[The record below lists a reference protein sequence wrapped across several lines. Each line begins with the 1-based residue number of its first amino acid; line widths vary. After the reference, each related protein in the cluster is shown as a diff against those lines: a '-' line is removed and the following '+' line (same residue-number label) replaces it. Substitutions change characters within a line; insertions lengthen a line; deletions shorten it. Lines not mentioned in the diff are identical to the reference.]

1 LQTCLNGL
9 GIMGKIID
17 GRRQFS
23 DDRFE
28 QLRASLVGAPEICAD
43 KACVYATGSFGRRE
57 ASPHSDLDLF
67 IVSLSYDK
75 NGADWSYLSKLNEI
89 LLKAELIRESLRLKF
104 PEFSQDGRFLQNH
117 TAAKLI
123 RSTGNQYDDAENTF
137 TARLLLLLES
147 RPLIGREVHAR
158 IIDDVIERYWREF
171 PDHSDHFMPAYL
183 ANDILRY
190 WRTLCLNYEAS
201 TSEQSPGKQSPQE
214 RAKRKIKNYKLKHS
228 RMLTCYSA
236 VLYLLFIYGK
246 HGTVTP
252 PEAQAM
258 VSLTP
263 TARVEF
269 VANELSGSEP
279 ATCIGDL
286 LGKYER
292 FLDVTSASEEDL
304 ISVFSEK
311 AGADKLRDEQSD
323 FGDLAYTILY
333 SIGHENPLYRRL
345 VI

>member
-1 LQTCLNGL
+1 
-9 GIMGKIID
+9 MGKIIE

-23 DDRFE
+23 DRRF
-28 QLRASLVGAPEICAD
+28 QLLKDSLGKAEEICGD

-57 ASPHSDLDLF
+57 ASAHSDIDLF
-67 IVSLSYDK
+67 IVSLSDAGK
-75 NGADWSYLSKLNEI
+75 EDRIERSRLSKLDEI
-89 LLKAELIRESLRLKF
+89 LLKAELIRASRELEF
-104 PEFSQDGRFLQNH
+104 PPFSQDGRFLELH
-117 TAAKLI
+117 TARKLI

-147 RPLIGREVHAR
+147 KPLVGGAVHASV
-158 IIDDVIERYWREF
+158 IDDVIERYWREF
-171 PDHSDHFMPAYL
+171 PDYYNCFMPAYL

-201 TSEQSPGKQSPQE
+201 TTEQSPNQQTPIA

-236 VLYLLFIYGK
+236 VLYLLSVYGRN
-246 HGTVTP
+246 GTVR
-252 PEAQAM
+252 PEDAQTM
-258 VSLTP
+258 VSQTP
-263 TARVEF
+263 TARVEL
-269 VANELSGSEP
+269 VANELGGAEP
-279 ATCIGDL
+279 ASCICDL
-286 LGKYER
+286 LEKYER

-304 ISVFSEK
+304 IKVFSEK
-311 AGADKLRDEQSD
+311 GEADKLRDEQSD

>member
-1 LQTCLNGL
+1 
-9 GIMGKIID
+9 MGKVID

-23 DDRFE
+23 DERF
-28 QLRASLVGAPEICAD
+28 QLLRNSLDKAEEICGD

-57 ASPHSDLDLF
+57 ASAHSDIDLF
-67 IVSLSYDK
+67 IVSSSDYDDEK
-75 NGADWSYLSKLNEI
+75 KIDRSRLSKLNEI
-89 LLKAELIRESLRLKF
+89 LLKAELIRASRDLKF
-104 PEFSQDGRFLQNH
+104 PEFSRDGQFLQHH
-117 TAAKLI
+117 TARKLI

-147 RPLIGREVHAR
+147 KPLVRREVHAKV
-158 IIDDVIERYWREF
+158 IDEVIERYWREF
-171 PDHSDHFMPAYL
+171 PDYYDRFMPAYL

-190 WRTLCLNYEAS
+190 WRTLCLNYEAN
-201 TSEQSPGKQSPQE
+201 TSEQSPRELTPQE

-246 HGTVTP
+246 NGTVTP
-252 PEAQAM
+252 PNAQTM

-263 TARVEF
+263 IERVEF

-279 ATCIGDL
+279 ADCIYDF

-292 FLDVTSASEEDL
+292 FLEVTNASENDL
-304 ISVFSEK
+304 IMLFSEE
-311 AGADKLRDEQSD
+311 AEAHKLRDEQSD
-323 FGDLAYTILY
+323 FGDLAYRILY
-333 SIGHENPLYRRL
+333 SIGNENRLYRRL

>member
-1 LQTCLNGL
+1 MEN
-9 GIMGKIID
+9 MGKIID

-23 DDRFE
+23 DERF
-28 QLRASLVGAPEICAD
+28 QLLRGSLGKAEEICGD

-57 ASPHSDLDLF
+57 GSAHSDIDLF
-67 IVSLSYDK
+67 IVSLGHVDK
-75 NGADWSYLSKLNEI
+75 EEGIERSRLSKLDEI
-89 LLKAELIRESLRLKF
+89 LLKAELIRASKKLEF
-104 PEFSQDGRFLQNH
+104 PPFSQDGKFLELH
-117 TAAKLI
+117 TARKLI
-123 RSTGNQYDDAENTF
+123 QSTGNQYDDAENTF

-147 RPLIGREVHAR
+147 KPVVGGEVHAR
-158 IIDDVIERYWREF
+158 VKDDVIERYWREF

-201 TSEQSPGKQSPQE
+201 TSEKVPGKQTPGE
-214 RAKRKIKNYKLKHS
+214 RAKRKLKNYKLKHS

-236 VLYLLFIYGK
+236 VLYLLFIYGRDR
-246 HGTVTP
+246 TVTP
-252 PEAQAM
+252 LDAQAM

-263 TARVEF
+263 TERVEF
-269 VANELSGSEP
+269 VASQLNGSGP
-279 ATCIGDL
+279 ATSIDEL

-292 FLDVTSASEEDL
+292 FLDVTSASEDDL
-304 ISVFSEK
+304 IKLFSEDTE
-311 AGADKLRDEQSD
+311 AHKLRDEQSD

-333 SIGHENPLYRRL
+333 SIGHENSLYRRL

>member
-1 LQTCLNGL
+1 
-9 GIMGKIID
+9 MGKVID

-28 QLRASLVGAPEICAD
+28 QLQASLEKAPEICAD
-43 KACVYATGSFGRRE
+43 RACIYATGSFGRRE
-57 ASPHSDLDLF
+57 ASSHSDLDLF
-67 IVSLSYDK
+67 IASLSYEKD
-75 NGADWSYLSKLNEI
+75 GVDRSYLSKLNEI
-89 LLKAELIRESLRLKF
+89 LLKAELIRASKELAF
-104 PEFSQDGRFLQNH
+104 PEFSQDGRFLQHH
-117 TAAKLI
+117 TATRLI

-147 RPLIGREVHAR
+147 RPLAGKDVHAR

-171 PDHSDHFMPAYL
+171 PDHSDCFMPAYL

-190 WRTLCLNYEAS
+190 WRTLCLNYEAA
-201 TSEQSPGKQSPQE
+201 TSEQSSRE

-236 VLYLLFIYGK
+236 VLYLLFIYDRNR
-246 HGTVTP
+246 TVTP
-252 PEAQAM
+252 SEAQVM

-269 VANELSGSEP
+269 VANEMRGHDL
-279 ATCIGDL
+279 AACIYEFIE
-286 LGKYER
+286 KYER
-292 FLDVTSASEEDL
+292 FLDVTSVSEEDL
-304 ISVFSEK
+304 IALFSED
-311 AGADKLRDEQSD
+311 ARAQKLRDEQSD
-323 FGDLAYTILY
+323 FGDLAYDILY
-333 SIGHENPLYRRL
+333 SIGHKNQLYRRL

>member
-1 LQTCLNGL
+1 
-9 GIMGKIID
+9 MGKITES
-17 GRRQFS
+17 RMRFS
-23 DDRFE
+23 DERF
-28 QLRASLVGAPEICAD
+28 QSLRDSLEKAEEICGD

-57 ASPHSDLDLF
+57 ASAHSDIDLF
-67 IVSLSYDK
+67 IVSLSDADK
-75 NGADWSYLSKLNEI
+75 EDRIERSRLSKLDEI
-89 LLKAELIRESLRLKF
+89 LLKAELIRASQKLEF
-104 PEFSQDGRFLQNH
+104 PPFSKDGRFLELH
-117 TAAKLI
+117 TAKKLI

-147 RPLIGREVHAR
+147 KPLVGAAVHAKV
-158 IIDDVIERYWREF
+158 IDDVIARYWREF
-171 PDHSDHFMPAYL
+171 ADHYDQFMPTFL

-190 WRTLCLNYEAS
+190 WRTLCLNYEAN
-201 TSEQSPGKQSPQE
+201 TSEETQRD
-214 RAKRKIKNYKLKHS
+214 RAKRKLKNYKLKHS

-236 VLYLLFIYGK
+236 VLYLLFMYGK
-246 HGTVTP
+246 NATVTP
-252 PEAQAM
+252 PDAQTM

-269 VANELSGSEP
+269 AANELNGTEP
-279 ATCIGDL
+279 AAYIHDF

-304 ISVFSEK
+304 IKLFSED
-311 AGADKLRDEQSD
+311 AEAHKLRDEQSK

-333 SIGHENPLYRRL
+333 SIGHKNPLYRRL